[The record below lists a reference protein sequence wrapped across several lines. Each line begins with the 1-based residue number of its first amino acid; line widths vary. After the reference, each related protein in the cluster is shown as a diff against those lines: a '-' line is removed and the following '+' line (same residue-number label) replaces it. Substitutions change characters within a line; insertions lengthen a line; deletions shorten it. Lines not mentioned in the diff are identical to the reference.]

1 MAVRLCT
8 NLVLLNRMLPFVA
21 MLLEGGPGGIAS
33 SVEEHKRVW
42 QLPVDGRMS
51 EIGEDWSREICTRI
65 LDGVDQWGLLRL
77 GQRMSCTEKQHRRKL
92 VRYPGEVQISEKLTH
107 GASPLHQLV

>member
-21 MLLEGGPGGIAS
+21 MLLEGSPSGIAS

-51 EIGEDWSREICTRI
+51 EIGENRSREVCTRI
-65 LDGVDQWGLLRL
+65 LNGIDQWGYLSL
-77 GQRMSCTEKQHRRKL
+77 GRRIGSTKKQHRR
-92 VRYPGEVQISEKLTH
+92 
-107 GASPLHQLV
+107 

>member
-1 MAVRLCT
+1 MAVGLCT

-21 MLLEGGPGGIAS
+21 MLFEGCPTGVAS

-51 EIGEDWSREICTRI
+51 EIGEDRSRKVCTCI
-65 LDGVDQWGLLRL
+65 LNGVDQWRLLRL
-77 GQRMSCTEKQHRRKL
+77 DQRMGCTEKQHRR
-92 VRYPGEVQISEKLTH
+92 
-107 GASPLHQLV
+107 